1 MDKKRVG
8 FRPLILFLISM
19 LLTAVAIFS
28 LSNLQRENAVAFAE
42 IAVERWTKLL
52 RSKIYNDLDYIGSAA
67 NFFHSTEPEDWSHF
81 PDFAEGLTSQTLSL
95 VAVQWM
101 QKVESRDIN
110 THLQFI
116 HQTFPDATLYT
127 TITNNGIDFGY
138 DKQVGEPRY
147 IATDVYPRTSGN
159 LQVLGFYSTK
169 ERFKKILQSTKQSGK
184 PSLSDKVTLL
194 QDDIYSH
201 KKADGFL
208 VYYPVFEK
216 QGTELKGIVIGVLR
230 ASVYF
235 NTLISDSM
243 NEPDV
248 AIKIVDT
255 GFDSSDAPIL
265 YQSPHWEDS
274 YSLEL
279 SDTLYFPNRAWSL
292 HYRFQKSMIESD
304 KASLLFIGLLGL
316 IISFLLS
323 RMVYKEEKQ
332 KELLEQELESRT
344 KELNYLVNH
353 DPQTNTLNRRAFNE
367 LFATWI
373 SQREPFGLL
382 TFDVDNFKIINDRY
396 GHPTGDA
403 ALRHIAEK
411 VTAAL
416 YDNDKLFRVGG
427 DEFYVLSRLNAVDE
441 LANHA
446 ESMRTM
452 VANYPLIAEHDVS
465 LSISIGGAIWH
476 GEDME
481 RFAHNVDLE
490 LYKSKEKGKN
500 CVSISSGNWECLPSA
515 RTTLNR

>member
-28 LSNLQRENAVAFAE
+28 LSNFQRENAVAFAE

-52 RSKIYNDLDYIGSAA
+52 RSQIYNDLDYIGSAA
-67 NFFHSTEPEDWSHF
+67 NFFHSTEQEDWHHF

-101 QKVESRDIN
+101 QKVESKDIN
-110 THLQFI
+110 THLQLINQIFSEVN
-116 HQTFPDATLYT
+116 LYT
-127 TITNNGIDFGY
+127 TIANNGIDFGH
-138 DKQVGEPRY
+138 DANTAVARY
-147 IATDVYPRTSGN
+147 IATDVYPRTSEN

-169 ERFKKILQSTKQSGK
+169 ERFAKVLQRVKESGK

-201 KKADGFL
+201 KTKDGFL

-216 QGTELKGIVIGVLR
+216 KGGELKGIVIGVLR
-230 ASVYF
+230 ASIYF
-235 NTLISDSM
+235 NALISDSM
-243 NEPDV
+243 NESDV

-255 GFDSSDAPIL
+255 GFDSSDAPNL
-265 YQSPHWEDS
+265 YQSPHWEEPF
-274 YSLEL
+274 SLEL
-279 SDTLYFPNRAWSL
+279 SDALYFPNRAWSL
-292 HYRFQKSMIESD
+292 QYRFQKGMIESD

-323 RMVYKEEKQ
+323 RMAYKEEKQ
-332 KELLEQELESRT
+332 KELLEKELESRT
-344 KELNYLVNH
+344 DELNYLVNH

-367 LFATWI
+367 LFEAWI
-373 SQREPFGLL
+373 SLGEPFGLL
-382 TFDVDNFKIINDRY
+382 TFDVDNFKIINDRH

-441 LANHA
+441 LTNHA

-481 RFAHNVDLE
+481 QFAQNVDLE

-500 CVSISSGNWECLPSA
+500 CVSVSSGN
-515 RTTLNR
+515 